1 MSKSKFGKGL
11 VAGALFG
18 IAAGIYMASKEGKQ
32 LTDKLKKS
40 STEIE
45 KRIRA
50 ELKKQKSMTQ
60 KSYND
65 AIDTVLAYH
74 LKTKKI
80 AKTELPDLRKYL
92 LAKWEL
98 VKDELAEVPE
108 EQAAKHAKKK
118 TSSKRRV
125 AKKSTSKK

>member
-18 IAAGIYMASKEGKQ
+18 IAAGIYMSSKEGKQ
-32 LTDKLKKS
+32 LTDRLKKR

-50 ELKKQKSMTQ
+50 ELKKQKAMSQTA
-60 KSYND
+60 YNNS
-65 AIDTVLAYH
+65 IDTVLAYY
-74 LKTKKI
+74 LKSKKI

-98 VKDELAEVPE
+98 VKDELEDIPE

-118 TSSKRRV
+118 V
-125 AKKSTSKK
+125 GGKKKPAGKSKK